1 MERSARCH
9 TGKVTPL
16 LLLAGRYKSSPV
28 NGGYRNGQVDI
39 TVFFVTIS

>member
-1 MERSARCH
+1 MERSVRCH
-9 TGKVTPL
+9 MGKVTPL
-16 LLLAGRYKSSPV
+16 LLLAGRYKSFAC